1 MDIETIT
8 IPHPNIR
15 NRDITLLLVDNNIDE
30 PSMRFLIHEARYGG
44 RNNSLL
50 GKSSHKIIAF
60 QIAELY
66 KHLDSMGLKWDK
78 AIETDIK
85 KIRNAML
92 CWDANDNKD
101 YENFPYKKIENDTM
115 NIKLNTWFKF
125 YKYMDKIKISNDMI
139 ITTKKVKKIK
149 PDNMLRHLNT
159 RYDTNQNTDYI
170 DSWILKV
177 KASPKYSVF
186 HALSRT
192 EFSKLRQHLNNLDIV
207 YEIIA
212 IFMVETGLRV
222 DAALNA
228 PESDFKDL
236 FKLIGSGKSLNDIV
250 YRTYTAK
257 GGDTKKYELPLRTI
271 DEIHSSYITRIYPD
285 RKYYYEKRCERLDI
299 KIDDNVL
306 WISKR
311 GKKIEANDVWNA
323 FRKVS
328 EKMGRKDNKITPHWL
343 RHTFATWTI
352 IDISNFKNISLENTG
367 ILPNPLL
374 ISALQ
379 QKLGHASINSTLKY
393 IATALRL
400 MSMNTNDGIIKMSLR
415 SFKQN
420 LKSQELVT
428 KEAKIEFGNEFDEN
442 IFDVFQYAISR
453 GIVIDDELVKD
464 SKYK

>member
-15 NRDITLLLVDNNIDE
+15 NRDITLLLVDNNIDL

-44 RNNSLL
+44 RHNSIL
-50 GKSSHKIIAF
+50 GKSSHKILAF

-66 KHLDSMGLKWDK
+66 RQLDSMGLKWDK

-101 YENFPYKKIENDTM
+101 YENYPYKKIENDSM

-125 YKYMDKIKISNDMI
+125 YRYMDKIGINNDMVM
-139 ITTKKVKKIK
+139 TTRKVRKIK
-149 PDNMLRHLNT
+149 PNNMLSHLNT
-159 RYDTNQNTDYI
+159 LYERNKNTDYI

-192 EFSKLRQHLNNLDIV
+192 EFSKLRQHLKNIDIV
-207 YEIIA
+207 YEMIA
-212 IFMVETGLRV
+212 IFMVETGLRI
-222 DAALNA
+222 DAALHS
-228 PESDFKDL
+228 PERDFKDL
-236 FKLIGSGKSLNDIV
+236 FKLLTNGKNMNDV
-250 YRTYTAK
+250 VRRTYIAK
-257 GGDTKKYELPLRTI
+257 GGDTKQYELPLRTVE
-271 DEIHSSYITRIYPD
+271 EIHSSYIMRIYPD

-299 KIDDNVL
+299 AMDDNVL
-306 WISKR
+306 WISKS
-311 GKKIEANDVWNA
+311 GKKIEANDIWNA

-328 EKMGRKDNKITPHWL
+328 EIMGRKDNKITPHWL

-352 IDISNFKNISLENTG
+352 IDISNYKNISLENTG

-374 ISALQ
+374 ITALQ
-379 QKLGHASINSTLKY
+379 QKLGHASISSTMKY
-393 IATALRL
+393 IATALKL
-400 MSMNTNDGIIKMSLR
+400 MGMNSNDGIIRISLR

-420 LKSQELVT
+420 LQSQELVK
-428 KEAKIEFGNEFDEN
+428 KEAQTEFGNDFNEN
-442 IFDVFQYAISR
+442 IFDVIKYAISR